1 MHSRAFLVFINVI
14 TIPPLSWKLTL
25 DFSYLIDLFL
35 HLDKNLALIANEWG
49 TWIYVL
55 LFTIIFVE
63 TGLVVMPFLPGD
75 SLLFVAGALTAAGDL
90 NLGVLMVLLTTA
102 AIAGD
107 AVNYS
112 VGRFVGNKV
121 FSWEHSRWF
130 NKKAFDQ
137 AHAFYEKYGPITIV
151 VGRFLPFVRTFA
163 PFVAG
168 VAQMRY
174 PVFAFYN
181 VLGGIIWVC
190 SLTGLGYLIGEHP
203 WVKSNFSIVALA
215 MIIIPGLPALWV
227 FLKEVYARFK
237 KRHWD

>member
-1 MHSRAFLVFINVI
+1 
-14 TIPPLSWKLTL
+14 L

-75 SLLFVAGALTAAGDL
+75 SLLFVAGALTAAGEL
-90 NLGVLMVLLTTA
+90 NLAVLMILLTTA
-102 AIAGD
+102 AITGD

-121 FSWEHSRWF
+121 FSWENSRWF
-130 NKKAFDQ
+130 NKKAFDE

-151 VGRFLPFVRTFA
+151 VGRFLPFIRTFA

-174 PVFAFYN
+174 SVFVFYN
-181 VLGGIIWVC
+181 IIGGIIWVC

-237 KRHWD
+237 KRQ

>member
-1 MHSRAFLVFINVI
+1 
-14 TIPPLSWKLTL
+14 L

-75 SLLFVAGALTAAGDL
+75 SLLFVAGALTAAGEL
-90 NLGVLMVLLTTA
+90 NLAVLMILLTTA
-102 AIAGD
+102 AITGD

-121 FSWEHSRWF
+121 FSWENSRWF

-151 VGRFLPFVRTFA
+151 VGRFLPFIRTFA

-174 PVFAFYN
+174 SVFVFYN

-190 SLTGLGYLIGEHP
+190 SLTGLGFLIGDHP
-203 WVKSNFSIVALA
+203 WVKSNFTIVALA

-237 KRHWD
+237 KRQ

>member
-1 MHSRAFLVFINVI
+1 M
-14 TIPPLSWKLTL
+14 

-237 KRHWD
+237 KRH

>member
-1 MHSRAFLVFINVI
+1 M
-14 TIPPLSWKLTL
+14 
-25 DFSYLIDLFL
+25 
-35 HLDKNLALIANEWG
+35 LIANEWG
-49 TWIYVL
+49 AWIYAL

-63 TGLVVMPFLPGD
+63 TGLVIMPFLPGD

-90 NLGVLMVLLTTA
+90 NLPILMILLTSA

-107 AVNYS
+107 AANYS
-112 VGRFVGNKV
+112 VGRFIGNKV
-121 FSWEHSRWF
+121 FSWENSRWF

-151 VGRFLPFVRTFA
+151 IGRFLPFVRTFA

-174 PVFAFYN
+174 PVFVFYN
-181 VLGGIIWVC
+181 IIGGIIWVC
-190 SLTGLGYLIGEHP
+190 GLTGLGYLIGGHP

-215 MIIIPGLPALWV
+215 MIIIPGLPALLI
-227 FLKEVYARFK
+227 FLKELTARFRK
-237 KRHWD
+237 H

>member
-1 MHSRAFLVFINVI
+1 M
-14 TIPPLSWKLTL
+14 
-25 DFSYLIDLFL
+25 
-35 HLDKNLALIANEWG
+35 
-49 TWIYVL
+49 
-55 LFTIIFVE
+55 
-63 TGLVVMPFLPGD
+63 VMPFLPGD

-237 KRHWD
+237 KRH

>member
-14 TIPPLSWKLTL
+14 TIPQLSWKPTL

-75 SLLFVAGALTAAGDL
+75 SLLFVAGALTAAGEL
-90 NLGVLMVLLTTA
+90 NLAVLMILLTTA

-237 KRHWD
+237 KRQWD

>member
-1 MHSRAFLVFINVI
+1 
-14 TIPPLSWKLTL
+14 
-25 DFSYLIDLFL
+25 
-35 HLDKNLALIANEWG
+35 
-49 TWIYVL
+49 
-55 LFTIIFVE
+55 
-63 TGLVVMPFLPGD
+63 MPFLPGD

-203 WVKSNFSIVALA
+203 WVKSNFSIVAFA

-237 KRHWD
+237 KRH